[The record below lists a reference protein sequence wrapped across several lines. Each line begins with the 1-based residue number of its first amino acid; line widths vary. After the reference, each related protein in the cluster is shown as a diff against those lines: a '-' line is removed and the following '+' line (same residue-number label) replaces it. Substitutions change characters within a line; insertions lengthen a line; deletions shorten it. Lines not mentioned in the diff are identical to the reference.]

1 MDAQVLIQ
9 AGHEG
14 KKRNKGNG
22 TTTSVGAT
30 GIALPEHKMTPIVA
44 DRATEVLR
52 AHGVSVVRVPGVYPR
67 VFHVDL
73 GICLHF
79 DGSTSPCGSGASV
92 GYPAGVPAG
101 SNKPTAQLWKSIWGE
116 VWPFGFEDD
125 NFTEDLR
132 GYYGYSRMSTN
143 IAELLIEFGEISCPQ
158 QDAWLQANLHLL
170 GDMVAYFAGRVLG
183 VDIPKPTGFVDP
195 AAVGGGGGAGGG
207 GGGGGAVGGPNPALA
222 PAPMDAGDGAVAG
235 PAGDG
240 VDAEV
245 RYLREELAVLRAALA
260 DLAPTASEPAGFEF
274 DADLSHT

>member
-22 TTTSVGAT
+22 TTTSVGAA

-52 AHGVSVVRVPGVYPR
+52 AHGVTVVRVPGVYPK

-101 SNKPTAQLWKSIWGE
+101 SNKPAADLWKSIWGE
-116 VWPFGFEDD
+116 VWPFGFEND

-143 IAELLIEFGEISCPQ
+143 MAELLIEFGEISCPQ

-183 VDIPKPTGFVDP
+183 IDIPKPTGFTDP
-195 AAVGGGGGAGGG
+195 GAGGG
-207 GGGGGAVGGPNPALA
+207 PNPVPA
-222 PAPMDAGDGAVAG
+222 PAPPMAAGA
-235 PAGDG
+235 PAGSDPSDNG
-240 VDAEV
+240 SEAEV
-245 RYLREELAVLRAALA
+245 RYLREELAVLRSALA
-260 DLAPTASEPAGFEF
+260 DLAPVGSEPAEFGFDE
-274 DADLSHT
+274 DLSHV